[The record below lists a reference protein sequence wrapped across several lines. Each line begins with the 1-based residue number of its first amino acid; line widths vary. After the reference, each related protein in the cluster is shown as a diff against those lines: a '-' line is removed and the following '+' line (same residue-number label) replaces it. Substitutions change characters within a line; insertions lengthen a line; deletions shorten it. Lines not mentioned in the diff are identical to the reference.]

1 MSCEINPFIIPFPVT
16 IVTDEAEFAECVKS
30 LGAEPPSIE
39 GDAITVAVRDKGVV
53 VWADK
58 GLELGAL
65 VGAAAHEATHAAL
78 DLLSIIGEEDPG
90 CEIMAY
96 MVQSI
101 AVGIF
106 VACRRTTDSADSWEK
121 LEEDAKKSP
130 CRLAG
135 EHEGN
140 CAICTWLKSELT
152 CAELARLE
160 ILKRAKKLAGI
171 EEEAQR

>member
-30 LGAEPPSIE
+30 LGVEPPSIE

-53 VWADK
+53 VWIDK

-78 DLLSIIGEEDPG
+78 DLLSMIGEEDPG

-106 VACRRTTDSADSWEK
+106 VACRNTEV
-121 LEEDAKKSP
+121 E
-130 CRLAG
+130 
-135 EHEGN
+135 
-140 CAICTWLKSELT
+140 
-152 CAELARLE
+152 
-160 ILKRAKKLAGI
+160 
-171 EEEAQR
+171 

>member
-1 MSCEINPFIIPFPVT
+1 MSCEINPFITPFPVT
-16 IVTDEAEFAECVKS
+16 IVTDEAEFAECVKG

-53 VWADK
+53 VWVDK

-78 DLLSIIGEEDPG
+78 DLLAMIGEEDPG

-106 VACRRTTDSADSWEK
+106 VACHRTTDSADSWEK
-121 LEEDAKKSP
+121 LEEDASVGAQDY
-130 CRLAG
+130 CS
-135 EHEGN
+135 N
-140 CAICTWLKSELT
+140 WLGIDIRKTLT
-152 CAELARLE
+152 SDDDRAFAKDIIR
-160 ILKRAKKLAGI
+160 RAKKLAGI
-171 EEEAQR
+171 EEA

>member
-16 IVTDEAEFAECVKS
+16 IVTDEAEFAECVKG

-53 VWADK
+53 VWVDK

-78 DLLSIIGEEDPG
+78 DLLAMIGEEDPG

-106 VACRRTTDSADSWEK
+106 VACHRTTDSADSWEK
-121 LEEDAKKSP
+121 LEEDASVGAQDY
-130 CRLAG
+130 CANRLG
-135 EHEGN
+135 
-140 CAICTWLKSELT
+140 IDIRKTLT
-152 CAELARLE
+152 SDDDRAFAKDIIR
-160 ILKRAKKLAGI
+160 RAKKLAGI

>member
-53 VWADK
+53 VWVDK

-106 VACRRTTDSADSWEK
+106 VACHRTTDSADSWEK
-121 LEEDAKKSP
+121 LEEDASVGAQDY
-130 CRLAG
+130 CS
-135 EHEGN
+135 N
-140 CAICTWLKSELT
+140 WLGIDIRKTLT
-152 CAELARLE
+152 SDDDRAFAKDIIR
-160 ILKRAKKLAGI
+160 RAKKLAGI
-171 EEEAQR
+171 EEA